1 MGYDWKN
8 LAHTNDVEIQMISQN
23 DGVTFLKKL
32 DGVKLEGS
40 YISMGYYTD
49 TRQQAVINT
58 VNSNYIRN
66 SFIKI
71 IHKVPEWNYEKALGV
86 FAVTN
91 DNGVLRPNHYT
102 SPLQCASMLYLESLD
117 DAATPK
123 VINKNATISNVLS
136 SIASQSRRRYSIASN
151 INNYKF
157 SSTYI
162 LDAGESTL
170 DRLFTLSNASNNR
183 IDVNGDGVITIFP
196 YVLPNNKTPVFRFDL
211 ADEHGLIIKEI
222 SRSNN
227 YLELPTR
234 VVVYH
239 SYSDSAGNE
248 KYISGYADAVGQLSE
263 GYKGYRIVDFIE
275 EPELTPRT
283 KARADALAKS
293 YLAANTKELIE
304 WEFSCPYIPLWEG
317 DVVSLNINDGPPQY
331 RGVRKCLVKS
341 VRINLDTF
349 IMDLTLK
356 ETSSPDYDE

>member
-1 MGYDWKN
+1 MGYNWKN

-23 DGVTFLKKL
+23 DGHTILKNL
-32 DGVKLEGS
+32 TGVELAGS

-49 TRQQAVINT
+49 SRQQAVINT

-71 IHKVPEWNYEKALGV
+71 IHKVPEWNYAKSLGV

-91 DNGVLRPNHYT
+91 DNGSLKPNKYVAPLRC
-102 SPLQCASMLYLESLD
+102 SSMLYLESLD
-117 DAATPK
+117 FAATPK
-123 VINKNATISNVLS
+123 VINKNATILDVFK
-136 SIASQSRRRYSIASN
+136 SISSQSRRRYSIDSN

-162 LDAGESTL
+162 LEAGKSTL
-170 DRLFTLSNASNNR
+170 DRLFTLSNASKNR
-183 IDVNGDGVITIFP
+183 IDVDGDGLIHVSP
-196 YVLPNNKTPVFRFDL
+196 YILPNNKTPVFRFDL
-211 ADEHGLIIKEI
+211 ADENGMIIDEL
-222 SRSNN
+222 SRSSN

-248 KYISGYADAVGQLSE
+248 KYIYGYADSTGQLSE

-293 YLAANTKELIE
+293 YLAVNTKELIE

-317 DVVSLNINDGPPQY
+317 DVVTLNINDGPTQY
-331 RGVRKCLVKS
+331 RGLRKCLVKS
-341 VRINLDTF
+341 IKINLDTF

-356 ETSSPDYDE
+356 ETSSPDTDI